1 MNEILTRSRVARHDP
16 VLLSLRDVV
25 QQRHQLIEGV
35 GLGPLLPADCADMLH
50 LVSRKGGGAGADAG
64 LLRLGTT
71 GRSNNFH
78 GYIGLKWIC
87 ILTLLC

>member
-35 GLGPLLPADCADMLH
+35 GLGPLPADRADKLH
-50 LVSRKGGGAGADAG
+50 LVGGKGGGTGADAG

-78 GYIGLKWIC
+78 
-87 ILTLLC
+87 